1 MEAIIQHKHF
11 KKITDMLIEI
21 GERVEGNLFC
31 DFSPTNF
38 TYEHNKSK
46 ILNVQS
52 FCRDKERII
61 EIGINACHSLL
72 LMLLTNP
79 HAHYLLFDLNN
90 HKYTEPILSY
100 LQEAFPST
108 PITIVYGNSVETIP
122 HYIQTHPSEWNQYDL
137 CHIDGGHSY
146 DVFSSDYEQVKS
158 LLKPDGYV
166 IFDDYDYPSI
176 YHFLQTKL
184 KDGDIQIC
192 PDKKWIPTHLHFIYS
207 YPNNPKIVSKETY
220 VNIPHAYP
228 QENYSP
234 PITVSLPEWSHYVS
248 TGENTLYGD
257 SLILGGTEED
267 GAVYSGHVRQN
278 PFTANE

>member
-1 MEAIIQHKHF
+1 MEAILHHEHF
-11 KKITDMLIEI
+11 KTITNMLIDM

-31 DFSPTNF
+31 DFSPTHF
-38 TYEHNKSK
+38 TYERNESK
-46 ILNVQS
+46 IFNLQS

-108 PITIVYGNSVETIP
+108 PITVVYGNSVETIP
-122 HYIQTHPSEWNQYDL
+122 QYIQTHPSEWNQYDL
-137 CHIDGGHSY
+137 CHLDGGHTY
-146 DVFSSDYEQVKS
+146 DVFSKDYENMKY

-176 YHFLQTKL
+176 YHFLQFKL
-184 KDGDIQIC
+184 QDEDIEPC
-192 PDKKWIPTHLHFIYS
+192 PPDKWIPTPLHFIFS
-207 YPNNPKIVSKETY
+207 YRIKKEKVLSPY
-220 VNIPHAYP
+220 LKIPHAYP

-234 PITVSLPEWSHYVS
+234 PVTVSLPEWSNYVS
-248 TGENTLYGD
+248 NGENTLYGD
-257 SLILGGTEED
+257 SIIPGGTDED

-278 PFTANE
+278 PFTAGE